1 MIRTLAIAAAFS
13 LVPAAAPAE
22 TATESA
28 PVAQP
33 ATPDVGLALGQTVGD
48 VSLIRSNGDAASLS
62 DLMGANGVA
71 LVFVRSVDWCPY
83 CKKQLKEIDDISD
96 ELAGLGWP
104 LMAVSYDD
112 PAILAE
118 FSGKHGLGYELLS
131 DPESEV
137 IRTFNLL
144 NTDMKQGTRYYGI
157 PHPAIFFVDTDRSIR
172 AVLREDGY
180 KDRPAMDIVLHIAEQ
195 L

>member
-22 TATESA
+22 IATESA

-48 VSLIRSNGDAASLS
+48 VTLIRSNGDAASLS

-71 LVFVRSVDWCPY
+71 LVFVRSADWCPY

-131 DPESEV
+131 DPESEA
-137 IRTFNLL
+137 IRAFNLL

-180 KDRPAMDIVLHIAEQ
+180 KDRPTMDIVLHIAEQ

>member
-33 ATPDVGLALGQTVGD
+33 TTPDVGLALGQTVGD
-48 VSLIRSNGDAASLS
+48 VTLIRSNGDAASLS

-71 LVFVRSVDWCPY
+71 LVFVRSADWCPY

-131 DPESEV
+131 DPESEA
-137 IRTFNLL
+137 IRAFNLL

-180 KDRPAMDIVLHIAEQ
+180 KDRPTMDIVLHIAEQ